1 MTVRDLIEEL
11 EEYEDDQIVC
21 VEDSGN
27 YLNSVHFVTEKG
39 LCSFYGENKNRIVTL
54 ILGGQ
59 LGMGIDNDCFGDY
72 DTEVDE

>member
-1 MTVRDLIEEL
+1 MTVRELIEEL

-27 YLNSVHFVTEKG
+27 YLNSIQFVTEKG
-39 LCSFYGENKNRIVTL
+39 LRSFYGKDRNRIVTL
-54 ILGGQ
+54 ILGSQ
-59 LGMGIDNDCFGDY
+59 LGMGTDNNCFDDY